1 MSLNAQIVDLS
12 RRNTNVR
19 SLMLTLNEK
28 GKATSACE
36 QSLRAL
42 QDALSKRGLGGSR

>member
-1 MSLNAQIVDLS
+1 MDLNVQIITLS

-28 GKATSACE
+28 GKVTSACE
-36 QSLRAL
+36 QSLLAL